1 MPLSE
6 RRHENALADSLRI
19 RLIIN
24 ALHILTT
31 FFCTVL
37 HGCAHFGRL
46 VNSVREAFPIFALS
60 EEREADGKAPAQE
73 GFYMILR
80 AARNGRKGG
89 TAGAAN
95 SAGLNAQG
103 AGVRVQARRD
113 GGLQLHFLQLIS
125 RLCCAGRN
133 GSFRFMSGLAKES
146 GKIRTLISYRLP
158 CAAEES
164 KEHLR
169 ELYFSDEVPEGLWQT
184 SIMIQFFGEKKLGG
198 LHTHCRRF
206 RRMRNM
212 ESLALRPGA
221 SLRKGAGIL
230 LRRNP
235 ARQAQ
240 GTEDGA
246 KRACREYR

>member
-6 RRHENALADSLRI
+6 RRHENVLADSLRI
-19 RLIIN
+19 QLIIN
-24 ALHILTT
+24 VLHILTT
-31 FFCTVL
+31 FFCTFL
-37 HGCAHFGRL
+37 HVCAHFGRL
-46 VNSVREAFPIFALS
+46 VNSVRKAFPIFALS

-125 RLCCAGRN
+125 RLWCAGRN
-133 GSFRFMSGLAKES
+133 GSFRFMSGLAKKAE
-146 GKIRTLISYRLP
+146 KIRTLVSYWLP

-164 KEHLR
+164 GEHLR
-169 ELYFSDEVPEGLWQT
+169 ELYFSDEVFEGLWQT
-184 SIMIQFFGEKKLGG
+184 SIMIQFF
-198 LHTHCRRF
+198 
-206 RRMRNM
+206 
-212 ESLALRPGA
+212 
-221 SLRKGAGIL
+221 
-230 LRRNP
+230 
-235 ARQAQ
+235 
-240 GTEDGA
+240 
-246 KRACREYR
+246 

>member
-1 MPLSE
+1 MQ
-6 RRHENALADSLRI
+6 NALADGLRI
-19 RLIIN
+19 IFIIN

-31 FFCTVL
+31 FFCTFL
-37 HGCAHFGRL
+37 HVCAHFGRL

-125 RLCCAGRN
+125 RLWCAGRN
-133 GSFRFMSGLAKES
+133 GSFRFMSGLAKKAE
-146 GKIRTLISYRLP
+146 KIRTLVSYWLP

-164 KEHLR
+164 GEHLR
-169 ELYFSDEVPEGLWQT
+169 ELYFSDEVFEGLWQT
-184 SIMIQFFGEKKLGG
+184 SIMIQFFWRKEIGG
-198 LHTHCRRF
+198 ITHCRRF
-206 RRMRNM
+206 CRMRNM
-212 ESLALRPGA
+212 ESLALRP
-221 SLRKGAGIL
+221 GAGIL